1 MAFSLMAGMAF
12 AQSDALLDFNQDRL
26 QKQKRAM
33 LVLGSWAVANMAV
46 GASLQGNATG
56 TTKYFH
62 QMNLGWN
69 AVNLA
74 IAGFGYWGV
83 ARLDLGSFDLA
94 ASIHEAHRF
103 QKILLF
109 NAGLDVGYMLGG
121 LYLTERSK
129 NTPIDKN
136 PERLKGF
143 GRSILLQGAFLFAF
157 DLTTYLV
164 LAQGNQAIPPL
175 LEQLDI
181 GLLGSGIGLRYR
193 F

>member
-1 MAFSLMAGMAF
+1 MKLRLLWFMAFSLMAVMAF

-94 ASIHEAHRF
+94 ASIHEAH
-103 QKILLF
+103 
-109 NAGLDVGYMLGG
+109 
-121 LYLTERSK
+121 
-129 NTPIDKN
+129 
-136 PERLKGF
+136 
-143 GRSILLQGAFLFAF
+143 
-157 DLTTYLV
+157 
-164 LAQGNQAIPPL
+164 
-175 LEQLDI
+175 
-181 GLLGSGIGLRYR
+181 
-193 F
+193 